1 MKVVRGKRLRAT
13 RVDRCGMPLPG
24 EASSLVTSGF
34 VSVNYTP
41 NMREGEDLTQQN
53 ADGKNCVVDRTD
65 PEMNWVDVSATL
77 CEVDVELLS
86 MMTNLPQVLDYA
98 DRPTGFRM
106 SKNID
111 LATGVALE
119 VWSGTAGDDCERIEL
134 SDDLF
139 DLEEPI
145 SNYGYWLAPAIVEG
159 TIGEIEIA
167 ASVATFTLTGRAV
180 AGPRWG
186 RGPYEVMAVDA
197 SNTPGRLL
205 TPITKDDFVH
215 VDEVT
220 IAPPAETNGAV
231 ALEVPTPYYADS
243 DGGGS
248 GEG

>member
-13 RVDRCGMPLPG
+13 RVDRCGMPLAG

-34 VSVNYTP
+34 VSVNYSP
-41 NMREGEDLTQQN
+41 NMEDGEDLTQKN

-65 PEMNWVDVSATL
+65 PEMKWVDVSAVL
-77 CEVDVELLS
+77 CEVDVELLA

-98 DRPTGFRM
+98 QRPTGFRM

-111 LATGVALE
+111 LATGVAFE
-119 VWSGTAGDDCERIEL
+119 VWSGTAGDDCDTPL
-134 SDDLF
+134 DDSLL
-139 DLEEPI
+139 DAEEPI
-145 SNYGYWLAPAIVEG
+145 GNYGYWLAPAIVEG

-186 RGPYEVMAVDA
+186 RGPYEVVATNAANVA
-197 SNTPGRLL
+197 GRLL
-205 TPITKDDFVH
+205 TPLTKDDFVH

-231 ALEVPTPYYADS
+231 ALTLPTPYYAAPTP
-243 DGGGS
+243 
-248 GEG
+248 